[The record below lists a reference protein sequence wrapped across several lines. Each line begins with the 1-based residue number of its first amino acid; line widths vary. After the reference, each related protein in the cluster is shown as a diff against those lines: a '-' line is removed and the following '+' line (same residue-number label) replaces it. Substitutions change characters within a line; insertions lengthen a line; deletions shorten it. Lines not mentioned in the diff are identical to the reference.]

1 MKQPHSCEMIFS
13 AGRVPLNSA
22 AGLGLYHQLLWWKP
36 GFTVCAASE
45 TATRC
50 AAFPPPCVSFCCKT
64 AVGRCAF
71 MQAEEETEPSE
82 TGKTLEQRS
91 KLFAAFA
98 CSNQTASLY
107 QSNEVLLIALSC
119 PHMHALAFSCIRP
132 PSSRV

>member
-13 AGRVPLNSA
+13 AGQVPLNSA

-50 AAFPPPCVSFCCKT
+50 AAFPPPCVSVCCKT

-71 MQAEEETEPSE
+71 MQAEEET
-82 TGKTLEQRS
+82 QR
-91 KLFAAFA
+91 
-98 CSNQTASLY
+98 
-107 QSNEVLLIALSC
+107 NEVLLIALSSYAC
-119 PHMHALAFSCIRP
+119 PGIQLHSATLQ
-132 PSSRV
+132 

>member
-1 MKQPHSCEMIFS
+1 
-13 AGRVPLNSA
+13 
-22 AGLGLYHQLLWWKP
+22 
-36 GFTVCAASE
+36 
-45 TATRC
+45 
-50 AAFPPPCVSFCCKT
+50 
-64 AVGRCAF
+64 

-119 PHMHALAFSCIRP
+119 PACPGIQLHSATLQ
-132 PSSRV
+132 